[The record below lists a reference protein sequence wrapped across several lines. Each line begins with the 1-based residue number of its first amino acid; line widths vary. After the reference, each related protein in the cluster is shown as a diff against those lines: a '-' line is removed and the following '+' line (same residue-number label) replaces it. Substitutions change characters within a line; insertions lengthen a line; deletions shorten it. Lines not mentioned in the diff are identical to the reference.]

1 MERPVQLDSRICA
14 GGRMHCARLKDRA
27 AHREFV
33 LGVVV
38 MTTLNPREHRTVQ
51 NRALPIHSVHLA
63 HVLRHVAGSTHA
75 IGASTS

>member
-1 MERPVQLDSRICA
+1 MDRPVHLGLPVCA
-14 GGRMHCARLKDRA
+14 GGRMHCASLKDRA

-51 NRALPIHSVHLA
+51 NRGLHSDHLA
-63 HVLRHVAGSTHA
+63 HVLRHVAGSTDV

>member
-1 MERPVQLDSRICA
+1 MQCA
-14 GGRMHCARLKDRA
+14 SMKDRA

-63 HVLRHVAGSTHA
+63 HVLRHVAGSTDA